1 MHIHQAGPVEGWISV
16 AQADSTLAL
25 SWNSGVSALILALA
39 ELLLL
44 LWLLLRWLVRRQGGR
59 RRAWRRLTRQVRL
72 TRQAFSEPVREFL
85 RFRAAVR
92 QLTRLLTSASTA
104 AAAQHALDGADT
116 AVHRT
121 ASQAFGF
128 AVTVRPATRRDDGEV
143 AVRLAGRDVPPPG
156 EPWETDDDPLIWHAS
171 AADAENLAVPDE
183 DGAAQPPG
191 TPRVLVPLGLSN
203 DGVVFLD
210 LLRGPRVLST
220 YGDRKAIRAF
230 VQAAAAYLDLPGQP
244 AEVLVA
250 RGVHPRFD
258 GPGLDTLLD
267 SLAADQAPERT
278 RPVVVVCAAPDDE
291 QAARLSELAGAGLL
305 CALVVGPMPVHR
317 WEIRVNSRGRTET
330 PGLGIE
336 TDAAPLGPAVAR
348 TARRSGTRRQRPQP
362 KGGPA
367 RPPGPRPP
375 AGGTEPRPPVPEAS
389 GTGGSRPGVGGPEPR
404 HPMAQTPAPGP
415 SPRLS
420 SAPVPGAAAVPGAGP
435 ATGGPVLSGRSA
447 APGARPT
454 VPRGAPPAPAPEP
467 LAPAVRDLFAEP
479 EITGVSA
486 AGTPDAESF
495 ENPRAERRN
504 ES

>member
-1 MHIHQAGPVEGWISV
+1 MEGWIPV

-25 SWNSGVSALILALA
+25 SWNSGASALILALA

-44 LWLLLRWLVRRQGGR
+44 LWLLLRWLVRRQGGW

-92 QLTRLLTSASTA
+92 QLTRLLASEATTA
-104 AAAQHALDGADT
+104 VARHALDGADT
-116 AVHRT
+116 AVRRT

-128 AVTVRPATRRDDGEV
+128 AVTVRPPARRDDGEV
-143 AVRLAGRDVPPPG
+143 ALRLAGRHVPPPG
-156 EPWETDDDPLIWHAS
+156 AQWETDDDPLIWYTS
-171 AADAENLAVPDE
+171 AADAENLAAPDE
-183 DGAAQPPG
+183 DGAAQQSG
-191 TPRVLVPLGLSN
+191 TPRVLVPLGLGD

-230 VQAAAAYLDLPGQP
+230 VQAAAAYLDLPGGP

-258 GPGLDTLLD
+258 GPGLDSLLD
-267 SLAADQAPERT
+267 SLEADPAPERT
-278 RPVVVVCAAPDDE
+278 RPLALVCAAPDDE
-291 QAARLSELAGAGLL
+291 QAARLSELAAAGLL
-305 CALVVGPMPVHR
+305 CALVIGPMSAHR

-348 TARRSGTRRQRPQP
+348 IARRKRLQP
-362 KGGPA
+362 KGGWG
-367 RPPGPRPP
+367 RPLRPGPGPRPP
-375 AGGTEPRPPVPEAS
+375 AGGTEPRRLVTAASTPRPVPEPAS
-389 GTGGSRPGVGGPEPR
+389 A
-404 HPMAQTPAPGP
+404 H
-415 SPRLS
+415 
-420 SAPVPGAAAVPGAGP
+420 AAAAPAAAAARYAPGAGSVAQGAAQP
-435 ATGGPVLSGRSA
+435 GRSVA
-447 APGARPT
+447 SAVRPFRT
-454 VPRGAPPAPAPEP
+454 GEVPPASAPEP
-467 LAPAVRDLFAEP
+467 LAPAVRALFAEP

-495 ENPRAERRN
+495 ENPRTERRN
-504 ES
+504 KS